1 MADLKSS
8 TPKDESWTNQ
18 AQHKA
23 QDAYDGLTG
32 SKDTPRSVQQSS
44 VPGSFDFEERKNYS
58 AGDSN
63 YTSQSQT
70 YDSTSPTFKASEG
83 EAHGEPGEQPSLA
96 NKLMSAIGI
105 GGSSEGAT
113 SHKDKPLAGEDA
125 TKNSVSTKTLEK
137 QVGKAHSYVDSQG
150 NEFEVIPTDRNVKYS
165 SLVDPVVDERDVH
178 QTQDNI
184 KGLSDK
190 ERAHRS
196 PVDPADTKNAKDSQ
210 PSQEEQKI
218 AHDSQS
224 GRATA
229 GAAAA
234 GAGAGAA
241 AGHYGSSNTHTH
253 GELDKSGSHGK
264 TLGSEQGYAGQT
276 TNHQFDGRNQKS
288 DLASKHD
295 TTDKNLG
302 PDVPGAG
309 VGSLAGAPGQT
320 YHPKQSQVL
329 ETQQGYGSNTHASKH
344 ESAHDKGYSNTGAAA
359 GATTGAG
366 FVSGKPTSY
375 NTTEAAAT
383 DPVHGATAPAD
394 LGDYR
399 HPIGEQAGKS
409 THGKS
414 HKAHDKHSDLSQ
426 KETAAYKSKSDHHKA
441 TDTAAGASAGAG
453 LGAAAGRH
461 EKSTS
466 TTSDSSE
473 YGSGSGAG
481 SKSGKTSK
489 WGKSSKKNDDTVV
502 QHGTVYQDVH
512 HDTFATRN
520 ADQLK
525 SDPSRLYESEKK
537 GQPEFAQKQAELG
550 YETAHGGSHTG
561 GGSGIGAGIGAAV
574 ASAVGYK
581 TASHD
586 SSYGTQQS
594 KQKDASTQELR
605 GAPGVTKTQNDPYDS
620 SYGSQ
625 TQTDDKVFGSL
636 DPKNPRKQADYD
648 KLGSQAKELSQKGG
662 QHLDKSGHGEYSAY
676 ATGAGTA
683 IGAGAGYLGS
693 RETGKD
699 SASHAN
705 DSAQRDPELAKGGF
719 RETFQGGDDSQHH
732 THKTNK
738 YTAGVGEA
746 PGRNEPET
754 NKYTAGVGEDEPH
767 FGSGYTAG
775 VGDTHPHHAKDQ
787 YTAGVRDDKETPYTA
802 GFSDTTGQS
811 KHASGSGYGAAGGA
825 TGAGIAAKS
834 QGSPKDHLQGQ
845 SQNYGKH
852 YGATQQTSTGQN
864 VHIPGTRD
872 NLSTQNRGQAAHG
885 NDYLNDDQNALA
897 SRAAAAATHDKR
909 GGSGAAGTSD
919 LSQSNKAHQQGDEAY
934 SGQPQQGESNTKILN
949 YDEFEQAHPQKEKLS
964 TKIKKIFN

>member
-8 TPKDESWTNQ
+8 TPKAESWTNQ
-18 AQHKA
+18 AQHNA
-23 QDAYDGLTG
+23 HNAYDRLSG
-32 SKDTPRSVQQSS
+32 SKDTPRSVQHSS
-44 VPGSFDFEERKNYS
+44 VPGSFDFEERKDYS

-83 EAHGEPGEQPSLA
+83 EAHGEPAEQPSLA

-113 SHKDKPLAGEDA
+113 SPKDKPLAGEDA

-165 SLVDPVVDERDVH
+165 SLVDPVVDERDIRG
-178 QTQDNI
+178 TQDNI

-190 ERAHRS
+190 ERARRL
-196 PVDPADTKNAKDSQ
+196 PVEPTDTKNAN
-210 PSQEEQKI
+210 
-218 AHDSQS
+218 DSQS
-224 GRATA
+224 SRATA
-229 GAAAA
+229 E
-234 GAGAGAA
+234 AGAGAA

-253 GELDKSGSHGK
+253 SELDNSGSHGK
-264 TLGSEQGYAGQT
+264 TLSSEQGYAGQT
-276 TNHQFDGRNQKS
+276 TDHQFDGRNQKS

-302 PDVPGAG
+302 PQVPGAG

-329 ETQQGYGSNTHASKH
+329 ETQEGYGSNAHASKQ
-344 ESAHDKGYSNTGAAA
+344 ENARDKGYSNTGA
-359 GATTGAG
+359 TTGAG
-366 FVSGKPTSY
+366 SVSGKPTSY

-409 THGKS
+409 TQGTS
-414 HKAHDKHSDLSQ
+414 HKAHDKYSDLSQ
-426 KETAAYKSKSDHHKA
+426 NTTAASKSNSDHHSTTETAA
-441 TDTAAGASAGAG
+441 GVFAGAG
-453 LGAAAGRH
+453 LGATAGHH

-466 TTSDSSE
+466 STSDSSE
-473 YGSGSGAG
+473 HGSGSGAG
-481 SKSGKTSK
+481 SKSGKSSK
-489 WGKSSKKNDDTVV
+489 WGKSNKKNDDNTV

-512 HDTFATRN
+512 HDSFATRN

-525 SDPSRLYESEKK
+525 SDSSRLYESEKK
-537 GQPEFAQKQAELG
+537 GRPEFAQKQAELG
-550 YETAHGGSHTG
+550 YETAHGGSHAG
-561 GGSGIGAGIGAAV
+561 GGKGIGAGIGAAV

-581 TASHD
+581 AASHD
-586 SSYGTQQS
+586 SSHGKQQT
-594 KQKDASTQELR
+594 KQNDASTQELR
-605 GAPGVTKTQNDPYDS
+605 AAPGVTKTQNDPYDS
-620 SYGSQ
+620 SYSSQ
-625 TQTDDKVFGSL
+625 SQTDDKAPGSL
-636 DPKNPRKQADYD
+636 DPKNPRKQVDYD
-648 KLGSQAKELSQKGG
+648 KVGSQAKDLSQKGG

-693 RETGKD
+693 REAGKD
-699 SASHAN
+699 SATQAN
-705 DSAQRDPELAKGGF
+705 ASAQKDPELAKGGF
-719 RETFQGGDDSQHH
+719 RETFQGGDNSRHH
-732 THKTNK
+732 TQRTNK
-738 YTAGVGEA
+738 YTAGVGDTA
-746 PGRNEPET
+746 GRDEPET
-754 NKYTAGVGEDEPH
+754 NKYTAGVGGDEPH
-767 FGSGYTAG
+767 LSSGYTAG

-811 KHASGSGYGAAGGA
+811 KYASGSDYGAAGGA

-834 QGSPKDHLQGQ
+834 QGSPKDHLESQ
-845 SQNYGKH
+845 SQSYGKQGAS

-872 NLSTQNRGQAAHG
+872 NLPTQNRGQAAHG
-885 NDYLNDDQNALA
+885 NEYLNEDQNALA
-897 SRAAAAATHDKR
+897 SRAAAAATQDKR
-909 GGSGAAGTSD
+909 GESGAAGTSD
-919 LSQSNKAHQQGDEAY
+919 LRQSSKAHQKGDEAY
-934 SGQPQQGESNTKILN
+934 SGQPRQGESNTKILN